1 MATST
6 KTPGKTIYDLAL
18 HETLAVKNRYNEELD
33 VTRVPGG
40 WIERWGKTAGVFV
53 LYSAEFKFAAHER
66 KRRDARDE
74 LEEMEQGH
82 GV

>member
-1 MATST
+1 MTTST

-18 HETLAVKNRYNEELD
+18 HETLAVKNRYNDELD

-53 LYSAEFKFAAHER
+53 PYSPEFKFADMAR
-66 KRRDARDE
+66 KRDALDE
-74 LEEMEQGH
+74 LDEIEQGH